1 MFTPEA
7 DPMMVLTEISRE
19 EVVSRD
25 TLSLGKGV
33 SGGVWLVWF

>member
-1 MFTPEA
+1 MFTSEA
-7 DPMMVLTEISRE
+7 DPMTVLTEISRE

-25 TLSLGKGV
+25 TSGLGKGV